1 MATKIRLQIDPA
13 DKILLKRSLNQ
24 NGKGQKFFTHEVR
37 RLSDP
42 YIPFRTGVLKNNVTE
57 TPTTIT
63 YNAPYARRQYYE
75 NQGTGRQGTTKF
87 SKHNY
92 KCLRGKR
99 WTERMWVDRGP
110 EIVKA
115 VANFCGG
122 KAK

>member
-13 DKILLKRSLNQ
+13 DKILLKRNLNQ

-42 YIPFRTGVLKNNVTE
+42 YVPFRTGILKNNVTE
-57 TPTTIT
+57 TATTIT
-63 YNAPYARRQYYE
+63 HNAPYARRQYYE
-75 NQGTGRQGTTKF
+75 NKGNG
-87 SKHNY
+87 
-92 KCLRGKR
+92 LRGKR
-99 WTERMWVDRGP
+99 WTERMWADCGP
-110 EIVKA
+110 EIVKS